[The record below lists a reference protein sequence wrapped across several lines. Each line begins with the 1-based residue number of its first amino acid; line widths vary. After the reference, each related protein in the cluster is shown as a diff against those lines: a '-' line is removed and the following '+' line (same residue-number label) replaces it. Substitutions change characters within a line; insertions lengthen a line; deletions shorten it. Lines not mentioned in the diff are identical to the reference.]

1 MALLIFILSIFNG
14 INRKVIHIKNKG
26 FTLLEIIV
34 VIAILS
40 IVVIAFLSLFT
51 NGYSNV
57 SYSNN
62 RLKATMEAKS
72 IMEGIRAID
81 YEDLNESDVDKYFTD
96 NYEGKYE
103 KINDINNISN
113 LNNKDILYYIGDV
126 DVSLKDKSDD
136 VEVFNENSKKI
147 TIIVFYNN
155 GKSYVTLSSYIFK

>member
-1 MALLIFILSIFNG
+1 MIY
-14 INRKVIHIKNKG
+14 IKNKG

-51 NGYSNV
+51 NSYSNV

-72 IMEGIRAID
+72 IMEGIRTID
-81 YEDLNESDVDKYFTD
+81 YEGLNESDVDKYFTD

-103 KINDINNISN
+103 KISDINDISN
-113 LNNKDILYYIGDV
+113 SNNKDILYYIGDA

-147 TIIVFYNN
+147 TVIVFYNN